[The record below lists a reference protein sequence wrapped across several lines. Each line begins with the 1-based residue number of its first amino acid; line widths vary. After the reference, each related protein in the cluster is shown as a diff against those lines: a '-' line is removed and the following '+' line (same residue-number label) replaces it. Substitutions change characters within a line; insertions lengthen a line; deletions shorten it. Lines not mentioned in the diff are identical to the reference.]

1 MENRVKMRKKNL
13 NSTQPKLSNK
23 QEAIFAAVLCSSVF
37 SPNALNVHV
46 EALYIEIINVILKTH
61 QSEVS
66 LIYGLGEGEAR

>member
-1 MENRVKMRKKNL
+1 ML
-13 NSTQPKLSNK
+13 LSC
-23 QEAIFAAVLCSSVF
+23 AVLFF

-46 EALYIEIINVILKTH
+46 EALYIEIIIINVILKTH